1 MTKKIVF
8 LGTGGT
14 IAGTSSSASDNV
26 GYKAAQVSVA
36 QLLLDIPGLDVAL
49 DGHTL
54 VSEQV
59 AQVNSKDMG
68 WAQWSALAF
77 RAAHYLALPDVAGL
91 VITHGTDTLEE
102 TAYFLSCV
110 LPVDLLASKPVVLT
124 CAMRPATSL
133 VSDGPQNMRDAVV
146 VTRAEA
152 AGGVLVVCAG
162 TIHSARDVQKVHPYR
177 PDAFGS
183 GDAGPLGF
191 VEEGVVRWVHR
202 CPENELV
209 GLFPAAERL
218 RNAVW
223 PRVEIVMSY
232 AGATGTTVRAL
243 CGASVDGTAPVR
255 GIVVAGT
262 GNGTVHED
270 LEAALL
276 EMQSQGV
283 RVVRASR
290 CAFGRVVEGESRI
303 SRLPHSN
310 GLPPLKAR
318 VALMLDLMM
327 QEDS

>member
-14 IAGTSSSASDNV
+14 IAGTASNASDNV
-26 GYKAAQVSVA
+26 GYTAAQLSVA
-36 QLLLDIPGLDVAL
+36 QLLVDIPGMDMAL
-49 DGHTL
+49 DGHAV

-110 LPVDLLASKPVVLT
+110 LPADLLASKRVVLT

-133 VSDGPQNMRDAVV
+133 APDGPQNMRDAVV
-146 VTRAEA
+146 VTRAA
-152 AGGVLVVCAG
+152 AARGVLVVCAG
-162 TIHSARDVQKVHPYR
+162 TIHSAREVQKVHPYR

-202 CPENELV
+202 CPENEAA
-209 GLFPAAERL
+209 GLFPSVERL
-218 RNAVW
+218 RNDVW
-223 PRVEIVMSY
+223 PRVEIIMSY
-232 AGATGTTVRAL
+232 AGATGATVRAL
-243 CGASVDGTAPVR
+243 CSAPAGGAAPVR

-270 LEAALL
+270 LEAALI
-276 EMQSQGV
+276 EMQSQSI

-290 CAFGRVVEGESRI
+290 CPFGRVVEGASMT
-303 SRLPHSN
+303 SGLPHSN

-327 QEDS
+327 QDEI